1 MLYRQQYA
9 SLWALLLCLWAV
21 HISGAASSATVK
33 GQCKPQGLLLLDK
46 PYPRPRRVELPFCQ
60 QYGCSCCNASHAL
73 TLQRASRVIAEDE
86 DLSRDCKL
94 GLLRLACRVCDP
106 EVATGVKTHICADTC
121 RSLYQACAQDFFAYD
136 ASNGFISPCSE
147 QSSGMLVCSQLTDLV
162 SSAADFCKAAGFG
175 SMAKAAAADEPC
187 FDGSPVGAEVC
198 PAEPPASTQHSTHS
212 TPQQQQQ
219 PRQRRKSK
227 ASHLA
232 SDPVS
237 RLLALLPWKLKRR
250 HKQQLA
256 VAAELLIGVTMS
268 GLMAWGVVLVL
279 QRVMQ
284 PTGQN
289 RRRPAGPPPSNVREM
304 LARAA
309 EARSQAGNKRA

>member
-1 MLYRQQYA
+1 
-9 SLWALLLCLWAV
+9 
-21 HISGAASSATVK
+21 
-33 GQCKPQGLLLLDK
+33 
-46 PYPRPRRVELPFCQ
+46 
-60 QYGCSCCNASHAL
+60 
-73 TLQRASRVIAEDE
+73 
-86 DLSRDCKL
+86 
-94 GLLRLACRVCDP
+94 
-106 EVATGVKTHICADTC
+106 
-121 RSLYQACAQDFFAYD
+121 
-136 ASNGFISPCSE
+136 
-147 QSSGMLVCSQLTDLV
+147 
-162 SSAADFCKAAGFG
+162 
-175 SMAKAAAADEPC
+175 MAKAAAADEPC

-284 PTGQN
+284 VGTDCTLRCVHLCRLQLLSAWQAFQRPWLCWCGGQEGGGCQ
-289 RRRPAGPPPSNVREM
+289 AVLPPQQPDGWVI
-304 LARAA
+304 LH
-309 EARSQAGNKRA
+309 